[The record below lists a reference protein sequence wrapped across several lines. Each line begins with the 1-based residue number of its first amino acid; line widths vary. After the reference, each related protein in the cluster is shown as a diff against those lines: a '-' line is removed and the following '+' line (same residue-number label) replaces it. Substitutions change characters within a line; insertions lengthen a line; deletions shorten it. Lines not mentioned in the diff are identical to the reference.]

1 MASNITAQS
10 VLQTSLGHLE
20 CPICKDR
27 FKQPKL
33 LKCCHTFCLEC
44 LHQLIQNNPT
54 TTLSCPVCRQ
64 NTSLKKNGTDGLK
77 TNSLALSL
85 LEDIE
90 KQETQLDEQNRK
102 QLPDKE
108 LVFKCSEHTDN
119 DLNVYCNNCTKLIC
133 TTCIASSHRSHSLM
147 EVNAVSANY
156 KKQATKLI
164 ESIAQGIEVFSVA
177 IQETDIS
184 RKILDS
190 MFAATK
196 EKISK
201 KADEEKEK
209 LIQEA
214 EQIYEDRVKTIE
226 TARDTNSMEMDKAK
240 HEKDEVIKMMD
251 QGSFEIVQQKEK
263 LFDDLREYKQVKPT
277 KLPVG
282 LTFMDF
288 KQSKKPM
295 GELVLKEEQQLE
307 AIASALARTYSKIH
321 QRVKAITKTIKWT
334 LTSEMGVYLN
344 LDKWSM
350 NLTPRDVAVYSNG
363 DIVTVSNTDGC
374 LVTIQ
379 SAESNP
385 QSTVIPE
392 ELQIQGLTE
401 PNMVTVNKNDELI
414 VLDDDGTVKIF
425 SRDYLLLREFTPE
438 SIPSRIAVDDDNLIA
453 MIALGYYQKREI
465 FLYNSDGSLKRTLPV
480 EGLGVYLTIFKE
492 RLIYTNEKDMKLVS
506 VDFYGKVI
514 FSVDINQSAG
524 LPRGLPRSV
533 CCDRDGRIYVAVRR
547 GLHCSSSGDIDQYSQ
562 DGKYIGTIIK
572 DCMDPHC
579 ITFTPAGDLVVA
591 AGTSV
596 QVYHRG

>member
-33 LKCCHTFCLEC
+33 LKCCHSFCLEC
-44 LHQLIQNNPT
+44 LHQLRQNNPT
-54 TTLSCPVCRQ
+54 TKLSCPVCRQ
-64 NTSLKKNGTDGLK
+64 NTLLKENGIDGLK
-77 TNSLALSL
+77 TNIIALSL

-133 TTCIASSHRSHSLM
+133 TTCIASSHHSHSLV
-147 EVNAVSANY
+147 EVNAVSAKY
-156 KKQATKLI
+156 KKQATKRI
-164 ESIAQGIEVFSVA
+164 EKIAQSIETFSVA

-251 QGSFEIVQQKEK
+251 QGRYEIVQQKEK
-263 LFDDLREYKQVKPT
+263 LFDDLREYKQVKST

-307 AIASALARTYSKIH
+307 AIASALARTFSKIH
-321 QRVKAITKTIKWT
+321 QRVKDITKTIKWT
-334 LTSEMGVYLN
+334 LTSDMGVYLN
-344 LDKWSM
+344 LDEWSM

-363 DIVTVSNTDGC
+363 DMVTVSDTDGC

-385 QSTVIPE
+385 QSTVIPQ

-414 VLDDDGTVKIF
+414 VLDDDETVKIF

-453 MIALGYYQKREI
+453 MIALGYYQTPEI
-465 FLYNSDGSLKRTLPV
+465 FLYNSDGSLKRTLRV

-492 RLIYTNEKDMKLVS
+492 RLIYTNEKDRKLVS

-514 FSVDINQSAG
+514 FSVDINQF
-524 LPRGLPRSV
+524 GLPRSV
-533 CCDRDGRIYVAVRR
+533 CCDRDGSIYVAVIRN
-547 GLHCSSSGDIDQYSQ
+547 GLCSTSGDINHDIDQYSQ

-596 QVYHRG
+596 QVYHRE